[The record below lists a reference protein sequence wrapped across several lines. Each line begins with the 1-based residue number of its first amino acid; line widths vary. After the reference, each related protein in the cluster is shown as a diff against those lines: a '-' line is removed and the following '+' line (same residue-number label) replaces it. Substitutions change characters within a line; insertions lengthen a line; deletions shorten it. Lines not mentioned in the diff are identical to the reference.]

1 MIFYIIILLAIL
13 AYVLVMWRRQFHG
26 PLTISQEQIRAMA
39 KGMSNMTDEER
50 EELRKTM
57 ERP

>member
-26 PLTISQEQIRAMA
+26 PITISQDQIRAMA
-39 KGMSNMTDEER
+39 KGMSNMTDDELER
-50 EELRKTM
+50 LR
-57 ERP
+57 EGR